1 MENISKE
8 KFFPKKFWSNRANA
22 NAGISDELETKTGLT
37 LEASEQ
43 KIVGEELGSALVR
56 SLFEICQFTIIQ
68 KIYIF
73 SDPAR

>member
-22 NAGISDELETKTGLT
+22 NVGIISDELETKTGLT

-43 KIVGEELGSALVR
+43 KIVGEELSGSALVKSVFNL
-56 SLFEICQFTIIQ
+56 SLFHE
-68 KIYIF
+68 KKN
-73 SDPAR
+73 

>member
-22 NAGISDELETKTGLT
+22 NLGISDELENKTGLT
-37 LEASEQ
+37 LAEASEQ

-56 SLFEICQFTIIQ
+56 SLF
-68 KIYIF
+68 
-73 SDPAR
+73 